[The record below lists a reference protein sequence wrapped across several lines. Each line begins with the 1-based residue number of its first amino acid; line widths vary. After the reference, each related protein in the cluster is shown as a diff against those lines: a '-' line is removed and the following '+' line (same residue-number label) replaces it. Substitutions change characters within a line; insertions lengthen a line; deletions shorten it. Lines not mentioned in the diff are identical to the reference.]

1 LPALLSYQ
9 KSTINNQKFGG
20 SVEELQEWS
29 LTDRARPATD
39 WLLILGFCGFLFFF
53 GLNYFGL
60 IGADEPRYA
69 QIAREMLAHHDWIT
83 PILGGKPWLEK
94 PVLYY
99 WQAMLSYSIFG
110 VSDWAARI
118 PSGLDATL
126 AVLAVYGFLGRFRPG
141 FQTDGALMTAS
152 TAGFVG
158 FSRAAST
165 DMPLAAMF
173 SIGMLAWYAWHE
185 SQKRIFLIGFYAFM
199 ALAAL
204 AKGPVGPVLAG
215 LIILLF
221 ALVRRDH
228 RVIIRTL
235 WIPGILVFCVIAL
248 PWYIAVQVRNPSFF
262 RQFILEHNLA
272 RFGTN
277 LYHHQQPFWYYAPV
291 TLLALLPWTIFIV
304 EAVTENVRT
313 WWSKGKSFVESED
326 SLNLFLILWLFVP
339 VLFFSLSQS
348 KLPGYILPVLP
359 AGTILLA
366 QYLRRHIVEEI
377 PPPYLVPVLHS
388 VAAAAPLVPA
398 LLIQFFLLQQRLPGG
413 TPLIF
418 ASTLAGIIAIGLL
431 LTLRSSL
438 GLGMLRFVTLVPVV
452 LVVAA
457 VLKIGG
463 AKLDETL
470 TARPLATDIAR
481 VEAGLLPAAV
491 FQVPRE
497 VEYGLAFYRNQAI
510 SNYGRGEIPSSAHLV
525 VAPEGKQVQVA
536 EAVHG
541 RRASLLGTYPPQHL
555 DYYWVA
561 AAGTQASEH
570 HHH

>member
-1 LPALLSYQ
+1 
-9 KSTINNQKFGG
+9 
-20 SVEELQEWS
+20 

-69 QIAREMLAHHDWIT
+69 QIAREMLARHDWIT
-83 PILGGKPWLEK
+83 PVLGGKPWLEK

-118 PSGLDATL
+118 PSAVDATI
-126 AVLAVYGFLGRFRPG
+126 AVLAVYFFLRHFRPG
-141 FQTDGALMTAS
+141 FQVDGALMTAS

-158 FSRAAST
+158 YSRAAST

-173 SIGMLAWYAWHE
+173 TLAMLAWYAWQE
-185 SQKRIFLIGFYAFM
+185 SQRRIYLIGFYAF
-199 ALAAL
+199 LAFTVL
-204 AKGPVGPVLAG
+204 AKGPVGPLLAG
-215 LIILLF
+215 LIILIF
-221 ALVRRDH
+221 ALLRREY
-228 RVIIRTL
+228 RPIRRTL
-235 WIPGILVFCVIAL
+235 WVPGILVFCAIAL
-248 PWYIAVQVRNPSFF
+248 PWYVVVQLRNPIFF

-304 EAVTENVRT
+304 EGVTENVRI
-313 WWSKGKSFVESED
+313 WWSEGKDFVRSED
-326 SLNLFLILWLFVP
+326 SLHTFLILWLFVP
-339 VLFFSLSQS
+339 AIFFSLSQS
-348 KLPGYILPVLP
+348 KLPGYILPALP

-366 QYLRRHIVEEI
+366 QYVRRHVTEEI
-377 PPPYLVPVLHS
+377 PPPFLVPVLHS
-388 VAAAAPLVPA
+388 VAAAAPLIPA
-398 LLIQFFLLQQRLPGG
+398 LLIQFLILQQRLPGG

-418 ASTLAGIIAIGLL
+418 ASSVAGVIAIGLI

-438 GLGMLRFVTLVPVV
+438 GLRMLRFVTLVPVV

-470 TARPLATDIAR
+470 SARPLAGDIAK
-481 VEAGLLPAAV
+481 VEAGLLPTAV
-491 FQVPRE
+491 FHAPRE
-497 VEYGLAFYRNQAI
+497 VEYGLAFYRNQVI
-510 SNYGRGEIPSSAHLV
+510 SNYDRGEIPATAHLV
-525 VAPEGKQVQVA
+525 VAPDGKQLQLA

-541 RRASLLGTYPPQHL
+541 RRVSLLGTYRPQHL
-555 DYYWVA
+555 EYYWVA
-561 AAGTQASEH
+561 AAGDHVSEH
-570 HHH
+570 HKH